1 VTLDKKCSRL
11 NLIVQIAAFLFGAI
25 VLTIPSGYGYGP
37 SILVLASVFIFWRK
51 KYYLAMSSEVKILS
65 YIFIAF
71 FIIQAVSIWIDGGT
85 LKELDRPSRLLMA
98 AITLPLLSALP
109 ININVLIAGL
119 SIGAISSG
127 LIAIYERFYLGMP
140 RAFYAS
146 MPIQSG
152 NISMTLALLCL
163 CAFFW
168 FRYRGKKG
176 IAAFLLLS
184 FLMGGIGS
192 FLSGT
197 RGGWVLLPIVLLTII
212 FYFRKQ
218 LCLKDGIYAST
229 VCALLLFL
237 ATLPQSGV
245 MDRIY
250 TAKEDVVHYLDGV
263 NPDTSL
269 GIRLQLWESAYNSFL
284 EKPIFGWGNNGVRL
298 SQLNQL
304 NNGAMSEFIYNF
316 NSHAHNQFLDE
327 LAKRG
332 AVGFLMLVMLYFYPL
347 WVASKNKN
355 NLLVSSMLAVSSLT
369 LIDYSLSQA
378 FINHNSG
385 IIFFMFL
392 FSVLITALP
401 TVPTNSKEINVEAK
415 SD

>member
-1 VTLDKKCSRL
+1 MTSYKKYLRL
-11 NLIVQIAAFLFGAI
+11 NIIVQFAAFLFGAI
-25 VLTIPSGYGYGP
+25 VLTVPSGYGYGP
-37 SILVLASVFIFWRK
+37 SILVLASIFVFWRK
-51 KYYLAMSSEVKILS
+51 KYYLAMSSEVKTLL

-71 FIIQAVSIWIDGGT
+71 FITQAISIWIDGGS

-98 AITLPLLSALP
+98 AMILPLLSVFP
-109 ININVLIAGL
+109 VNINFFIAGL

-127 LIAIYERFYLGMP
+127 LIAIYEKVYLRMP
-140 RAFYAS
+140 RAFDDS

-168 FRYRGKKG
+168 FRSIGRNK
-176 IAAFLLLS
+176 ISAFMLFS
-184 FLMGGIGS
+184 FLMGGMGS

-197 RGGWVLLPIVLLTII
+197 RGGWVLLPIILVTII
-212 FYFRKQ
+212 FYFRRK
-218 LCLKDGIYAST
+218 LCLKDGLYAGS
-229 VCALLLFL
+229 VCVLLLFL
-237 ATLPQSGV
+237 ALLPQSGV

-250 TAKEDVVHYLDGV
+250 AAKEDIVHYIDGL

-269 GIRLQLWESAYNSFL
+269 GIRLQLWESAYHSFL

-298 SQLNQL
+298 SQLNQY
-304 NNGAMSEFIYNF
+304 NNGSISEFIYNF

-332 AVGFLMLVMLYFYPL
+332 IIGLLMLTLLYFYPL
-347 WVASKNKN
+347 WVASRNRD

-369 LIDYSLSQA
+369 LVDYSLSQA

-385 IIFFMFL
+385 MIFFMFL
-392 FSVLITALP
+392 FSALITTIKASPLEER
-401 TVPTNSKEINVEAK
+401 K
-415 SD
+415 

>member
-1 VTLDKKCSRL
+1 MNLDKKCLRL
-11 NLIVQIAAFLFGAI
+11 NNIVQFAAFLFGAI
-25 VLTIPSGYGYGP
+25 VLTVPSGYGYGP
-37 SILVLASVFIFWRK
+37 SILVLASVFVFWRK

-65 YIFIAF
+65 YIFISF
-71 FIIQAVSIWIDGGT
+71 FIIQAVSIWIDGGA

-98 AITLPLLSALP
+98 AMALPLLSLFP
-109 ININVLIAGL
+109 VNINVFIAGL

-127 LIAIYERFYLGMP
+127 LIAIYEKVYLGMP
-140 RAFYAS
+140 RAFDDS

-168 FRYRGKKG
+168 FRNIGRKG
-176 IAAFLLLS
+176 IAAFMLLS

-197 RGGWVLLPIVLLTII
+197 RGGWVLLPIVLFTIV

-218 LCLKDGIYAST
+218 LSFKDGLYAST

-237 ATLPQSGV
+237 AMLPQSGV

-250 TAKEDVVHYLDGV
+250 NAKADVVHYFDGV

-284 EKPIFGWGNNGVRL
+284 EKPIFGWGNNGIRL
-298 SQLNQL
+298 SQLNQY
-304 NNGAMSEFIYNF
+304 NNGSISEFIYNF

-332 AVGFLMLVMLYFYPL
+332 IIGFLMLALLYFYPL

-355 NLLVSSMLAVSSLT
+355 NLLVSSMLAVSALT

-385 IIFFMFL
+385 IIFFIFL
-392 FSVLITALP
+392 FSVLITALR
-401 TVPTNSKEINVEAK
+401 TAPTNSKEINVEAK

>member
-1 VTLDKKCSRL
+1 MTLDKKCSRL

-25 VLTIPSGYGYGP
+25 VLTVPSGYGYGP
-37 SILVLASVFIFWRK
+37 SILVLASVFVFWRK
-51 KYYLAMSSEVKILS
+51 KYYLAMSSEARILS
-65 YIFIAF
+65 YIFISF
-71 FIIQAVSIWIDGGT
+71 FIIQAVSVWVDGGV

-98 AITLPLLSALP
+98 AMTLPLLSLFP
-109 ININVLIAGL
+109 VNINVLLAGL

-127 LIAIYERFYLGMP
+127 LIAIYEKVYLRMP
-140 RAFYAS
+140 RAFDDS

-168 FRYRGKKG
+168 FRNIGRKG
-176 IAAFLLLS
+176 IATFMLLS

-197 RGGWVLLPIVLLTII
+197 RGGWVLLPIVLLTIV

-218 LCLKDGIYAST
+218 LSLKDGLYAST

-237 ATLPQSGV
+237 AMLPQSGV
-245 MDRIY
+245 MDRISN
-250 TAKEDVVHYLDGV
+250 AKADIVHYFDGV

-284 EKPIFGWGNNGVRL
+284 EKPIFGWGNNGIRL
-298 SQLNQL
+298 SQLNQY
-304 NNGAMSEFIYNF
+304 NNGSISEFIYNF

-332 AVGFLMLVMLYFYPL
+332 AVGFCMLVMLYLYPL

-392 FSVLITALP
+392 FSVLISMFS
-401 TVPTNSKEINVEAK
+401 TNSTSEALN
-415 SD
+415 D

>member
-1 VTLDKKCSRL
+1 VTLDKQCLRL
-11 NLIVQIAAFLFGAI
+11 NIIVQFAAFLFGAI

-37 SILVLASVFIFWRK
+37 SILVLASAFVFWRK
-51 KYYLAMSSEVKILS
+51 KYYSAMSPEVKTLS
-65 YIFIAF
+65 YIFITF

-98 AITLPLLSALP
+98 AMTLPLLSLFP
-109 ININVLIAGL
+109 VNINVLIAGL

-127 LIAIYERFYLGMP
+127 LIAIYEKVYLRMP
-140 RAFYAS
+140 RAFDDS

-168 FRYRGKKG
+168 FRNIGRKG
-176 IAAFLLLS
+176 IAAFMLLS

-197 RGGWVLLPIVLLTII
+197 RGGWVLLPIVLLTIF
-212 FYFRKQ
+212 FYFRRT
-218 LCLKDGIYAST
+218 LSLKDGLYAST
-229 VCALLLFL
+229 VCALLFCL
-237 ATLPQSGV
+237 AMLPQSGV

-250 TAKEDVVHYLDGV
+250 TAKADIVHYFDGV
-263 NPDTSL
+263 DQDTSL

-284 EKPIFGWGNNGVRL
+284 EKPIFGWGNNGIRL
-298 SQLNQL
+298 SQLNQYS
-304 NNGAMSEFIYNF
+304 NGSISEFIYNF

-332 AVGFLMLVMLYFYPL
+332 IIGFLMLAMLYLYPL

-355 NLLVSSMLAVSSLT
+355 NLLVSSMLAVSALT

-401 TVPTNSKEINVEAK
+401 TAPANSKEMNVETK
-415 SD
+415 RD

>member
-1 VTLDKKCSRL
+1 
-11 NLIVQIAAFLFGAI
+11 
-25 VLTIPSGYGYGP
+25 
-37 SILVLASVFIFWRK
+37 
-51 KYYLAMSSEVKILS
+51 MSSEVKILS
-65 YIFIAF
+65 YIFISF
-71 FIIQAVSIWIDGGT
+71 FVIQAVSIWIDGGA

-98 AITLPLLSALP
+98 AMTLPLLSVFP

-119 SIGAISSG
+119 SIGAVSSG
-127 LIAIYERFYLGMP
+127 LIAIYEKFYLGMP
-140 RAFYAS
+140 RAFDES

-168 FRYRGKKG
+168 FRHLGKKN
-176 IAAFLLLS
+176 IAAFMLLS

-197 RGGWVLLPIVLLTII
+197 RGGWVLLPIVLFTIV

-218 LCLKDGIYAST
+218 LSLKDGLYAST

-237 ATLPQSGV
+237 AMLPQSGV

-250 TAKEDVVHYLDGV
+250 NAKADVVHYFDGV

-284 EKPIFGWGNNGVRL
+284 EKPIFGWGNNGIRL
-298 SQLNQL
+298 SQLNQY
-304 NNGAMSEFIYNF
+304 NNGSISEFIYNF

-332 AVGFLMLVMLYFYPL
+332 IIGFLMLALLYFYPL
-347 WVASKNKN
+347 WVASKNRD

-369 LIDYSLSQA
+369 LVDYSLSQA
-378 FINHNSG
+378 FISHNSG
-385 IIFFMFL
+385 MIFFMFL
-392 FSVLITALP
+392 FSALITTIKVSPLEGR
-401 TVPTNSKEINVEAK
+401 K
-415 SD
+415 

>member
-1 VTLDKKCSRL
+1 MNLDKNCLRL
-11 NLIVQIAAFLFGAI
+11 NIIVQFAAFLFGAI
-25 VLTIPSGYGYGP
+25 VLTVPSGYGYGP
-37 SILVLASVFIFWRK
+37 SILVLASVFVFWRK

-65 YIFIAF
+65 YIFISF
-71 FIIQAVSIWIDGGT
+71 FIIQAVSIWIDGGA

-98 AITLPLLSALP
+98 AMTLPLLSLFP
-109 ININVLIAGL
+109 VNINVFIAGL

-127 LIAIYERFYLGMP
+127 LIAIYEKVYLGMP
-140 RAFYAS
+140 RAFDES

-168 FRYRGKKG
+168 FRHLGKKN
-176 IAAFLLLS
+176 IAAFMLLS

-197 RGGWVLLPIVLLTII
+197 RGGWVLLPIVLFTIV

-218 LCLKDGIYAST
+218 LSLKDGLYAST

-237 ATLPQSGV
+237 AMLPQSGV

-250 TAKEDVVHYLDGV
+250 NAKADIVHYFDGV

-284 EKPIFGWGNNGVRL
+284 EKPIFGWGNNGIRL
-298 SQLNQL
+298 SQLNQY
-304 NNGAMSEFIYNF
+304 NNGSISEFIYNF
-316 NSHAHNQFLDE
+316 NSHAHNQFFDE

-332 AVGFLMLVMLYFYPL
+332 IIGFLMLALLYFYPL
-347 WVASKNKN
+347 WVASKNRD

-369 LIDYSLSQA
+369 LVDYSLSQA
-378 FINHNSG
+378 FISHNSG
-385 IIFFMFL
+385 MIFFMFL
-392 FSVLITALP
+392 FSALITTIKVSPLEGR
-401 TVPTNSKEINVEAK
+401 K
-415 SD
+415 